1 MIINVLKNK
10 KSSSTILSREQT
22 QTQDIKASCLKI
34 LILKKLTC
42 LIRENKRNP
51 NPHNRMM
58 QESLLS
64 YSLEHNSRNYRYGET
79 NTTKLQSSILEAAAA
94 AVILTAVDLIA
105 VTSLN

>member
-1 MIINVLKNK
+1 
-10 KSSSTILSREQT
+10 
-22 QTQDIKASCLKI
+22 
-34 LILKKLTC
+34 
-42 LIRENKRNP
+42 
-51 NPHNRMM
+51 MM